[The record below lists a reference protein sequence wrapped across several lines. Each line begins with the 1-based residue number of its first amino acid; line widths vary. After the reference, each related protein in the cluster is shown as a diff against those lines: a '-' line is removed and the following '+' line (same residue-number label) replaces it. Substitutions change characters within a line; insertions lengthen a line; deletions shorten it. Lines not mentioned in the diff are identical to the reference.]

1 MTTSLAWS
9 IGIWQESVGLS
20 GMIGGMT
27 MHVPEIVAE
36 SDDYKILWGFSIQT
50 GHEIGTR
57 RPDLV
62 IVNKRDESCQIID
75 VAIPEDGRVR
85 EKEDTKV
92 EKYQDLAGAVWKMWD
107 VRKKVIPV
115 DCLQS
120 SFSLK
125 IRLVLISSSAIANH
139 DVVITIRDWD
149 ETRREKTDCW
159 LFCNKQNPR
168 QPRNGVIDWST
179 A

>member
-1 MTTSLAWS
+1 
-9 IGIWQESVGLS
+9 
-20 GMIGGMT
+20 MT

-92 EKYQDLAGAVWKMWD
+92 EKYQDLAGAV
-107 VRKKVIPV
+107 
-115 DCLQS
+115 
-120 SFSLK
+120 
-125 IRLVLISSSAIANH
+125 
-139 DVVITIRDWD
+139 
-149 ETRREKTDCW
+149 
-159 LFCNKQNPR
+159 
-168 QPRNGVIDWST
+168 
-179 A
+179 